1 LIWFFFVKY
10 SLNILPDNII
20 YLPGNIACAVQ
31 MVKAN
36 EYGYCARHQ
45 SNSSC
50 LATPNGTI
58 GVKELNRLIKTNAPG
73 NLYRVR

>member
-1 LIWFFFVKY
+1 
-10 SLNILPDNII
+10 
-20 YLPGNIACAVQ
+20 

-45 SNSSC
+45 SNGFC
-50 LATPNGTI
+50 LATPNRTI
-58 GVKELNRLIKTNAPG
+58 GIKELNRLIKTNAPG